1 MMIRRLLPPSL
12 LQHHLAWW
20 CRHPTTIRLRSTSS
34 CHSCFASSSFFS
46 SPSVASSTAQKKET
60 NLPPKVYDVII
71 IGGGPTGL
79 FLSSLLSKYNISS
92 QLVFDKRPIAEVI
105 KHPQAHY
112 INIRSM
118 EILKAELPIVY
129 DKVVNGSSRNTT
141 SWEAFQFAGCVVT
154 TGGNGGGGGTRLGK
168 VIHPV
173 RSPIKVGQRGD
184 ATNLYDD
191 DVASLTASSPEKNRC
206 WNPTATTMGV
216 PDSDDDDDDDD
227 VVMIE
232 DDDDDASA
240 CKPAHLAQNKFV
252 SLLLQ
257 EVMSKQQQQQQ
268 QQQTSQTKVI
278 VKDDVGEEKCNDDK
292 SHLHYG
298 EEVIDIVPSSS
309 SFKAGNHH
317 HHDSNSN
324 SNNNNNASPPI
335 VTITTSSGAQYQTK
349 YLFAC
354 DGAHSYT
361 RTKFCSP
368 TIHMIGDPG
377 VQELINVHFRTNTA
391 LSSFLMMKQQQQH
404 HDNDDNNQAMLHF
417 IYNSQLVGCFV
428 CHDGYEG
435 EWVLQIPYFPP
446 YQTLEVDFSTDK
458 VRQMIWSGLLGVIPN
473 QKKTEED
480 GSGNN
485 NNTSLYDFEILSIRP
500 WTMSCLVANQYYN
513 QCNNIGLVGDAAH
526 AFPPAGGFGMNTGL
540 QDAHNLAWRVALSL
554 KNSNRSHSQLT
565 TIPSSF
571 LVKYDNERRPIA
583 QQNAALSVRNYK
595 RTLQLARACYLD
607 AQHPALLL
615 QVLNSPPTN
624 LLPMKVRQ
632 EMFRNL
638 VTIAMM
644 PLGSLLPSSS
654 KDERSSSST
663 LSMPHSFHANHLR
676 SNVQKILQSG
686 GSLPL
691 VFPRYEIGFS
701 YESNMSKGITTMDE
715 EDDTAGYNPRLRVGH
730 RMPHVLV
737 EVTTA
742 TFSPS
747 NVDKRDELVVE
758 SISAVAEPATPSRI
772 ISLTDISS
780 DLRQMNQMTTP
791 LFTLLVIGSSGMT
804 KCIIPHINSAVCRIM
819 KQWNVP
825 IILVTILPPNS
836 NENNNDD
843 NATAGRFLM
852 NFATAIDSHETLFKL
867 LRNEKKA
874 LLMLSSCGDNIIL
887 NNGHNNTS
895 NTADSDS
902 DNDKEVN
909 ALIMIRP
916 DGHIAN
922 VTWMDEFTIMNSS
935 SNETISNDLQNAIER
950 GLENALCV

>member
-12 LQHHLAWW
+12 LRHHLAWW
-20 CRHPTTIRLRSTSS
+20 CRHPTTIRLRSTTS

-46 SPSVASSTAQKKET
+46 SSSVASSTAQKKET
-60 NLPPKVYDVII
+60 NLPPKVVYDVII

-79 FLSSLLSKYNISS
+79 FLSSLLSKYDISS

-129 DKVVNGSSRNTT
+129 SKVVNSSSSRNTT

-154 TGGNGGGGGTRLGK
+154 TGGNCGGGGTRLGK

-184 ATNLYDD
+184 ATNLHDDDD
-191 DVASLTASSPEKNRC
+191 DVASLTASSPEKNRY

-216 PDSDDDDDDDD
+216 PDNDDDDDDDI
-227 VVMIE
+227 VMIE
-232 DDDDDASA
+232 DDDDASA

-257 EVMSKQQQQQQ
+257 EVMSKQQQQ
-268 QQQTSQTKVI
+268 TSQTKVI
-278 VKDDVGEEKCNDDK
+278 VKDDVGEERCNDDE

-298 EEVIDIVPSSS
+298 EEVIDIVPSY
-309 SFKAGNHH
+309 
-317 HHDSNSN
+317 D
-324 SNNNNNASPPI
+324 NNNNASPPI

-377 VQELINVHFRTNTA
+377 VQELINVHFRTNAA
-391 LSSFLMMKQQQQH
+391 LSSFLMMKQQQH
-404 HDNDDNNQAMLHF
+404 HDNDDSNNQAMLHF

-473 QKKTEED
+473 EKKTEED
-480 GSGNN
+480 GSGNYN
-485 NNTSLYDFEILSIRP
+485 NASFYDFEILSIRP

-513 QCNNIGLVGDAAH
+513 QYNNIGLVGDAAH

-554 KNSNRSHSQLT
+554 KNSNRSNSNSQLT

-654 KDERSSSST
+654 NDERSSSSST
-663 LSMPHSFHANHLR
+663 LSMPYSFHANHIK

-701 YESNMSKGITTMDE
+701 YESNRSKGITTMDE
-715 EDDTAGYNPRLRVGH
+715 EDDTAGYNPRLCVGH

-737 EVTTA
+737 EVATA
-742 TFSPS
+742 TCSPS

-758 SISAVAEPATPSRI
+758 SMSAASLSATPRRI
-772 ISLTDISS
+772 ISLTDFSS
-780 DLRQMNQMTTP
+780 DLRRMNQMTTP

-804 KCIIPHINSAVCRIM
+804 KCIIPHIDSAVCRIM
-819 KQWNVP
+819 KRWNVP

-874 LLMLSSCGDNIIL
+874 LLMMSSCGDIIIN

-895 NTADSDS
+895 VTTDS

-935 SNETISNDLQNAIER
+935 NNETISNDIQNAIEC